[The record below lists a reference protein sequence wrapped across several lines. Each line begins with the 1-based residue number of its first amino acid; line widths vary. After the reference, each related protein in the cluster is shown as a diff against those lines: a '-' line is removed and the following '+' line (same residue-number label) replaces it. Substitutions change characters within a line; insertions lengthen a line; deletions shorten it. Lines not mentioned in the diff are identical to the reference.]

1 LAAVFDFTVTSCKE
15 YRIRLVHSCNHGNL
29 MMNGILQQEW
39 HNIKLVDVVDTSLD
53 LFGNI

>member
-1 LAAVFDFTVTSCKE
+1 
-15 YRIRLVHSCNHGNL
+15 